1 MIIHHS
7 IPFALAPEK
16 NFGAAI
22 NDAVSRIGEDDWMII
37 SDYDF
42 MFLLPE
48 HRADLYEYAKL
59 DPMGLYTCVVNRVG
73 QLAQCLNGVM
83 SENADVRPWIERAK
97 RQRNIGIK
105 VREFNGVISGC
116 MMMFSK
122 KLWNDVSH
130 FQEDKMVLGVDN
142 GFAGRVMNKGYKIY
156 IMESIIGFHV
166 YRIGRPK
173 GDKSHLK

>member
-1 MIIHHS
+1 MKIHHL

-16 NFGAAI
+16 NFGKECNEAI
-22 NDAVSRIGEDDWMII
+22 ALLPDDDWVII

-48 HRADLYEYAKL
+48 HRADLYEYAAL
-59 DPMGLYTCVVNRVG
+59 CPDSLMTCLVNRVG
-73 QLAQCLNGVM
+73 QLQQCLNGVM
-83 SENADVRPWIERAK
+83 SENADVRVWIEKAK
-97 RQRNIGIK
+97 RQRQVGVR

-116 MMMFSK
+116 MMFFSK

-130 FQEDKMVLGVDN
+130 FQDDKMVLGVDN
-142 GFAGRVMNKGYKIY
+142 GFAGRVLNKGKKIY
-156 IMESIIGFHV
+156 IMESIVGFHV
-166 YRIGRPK
+166 YRIGRAK